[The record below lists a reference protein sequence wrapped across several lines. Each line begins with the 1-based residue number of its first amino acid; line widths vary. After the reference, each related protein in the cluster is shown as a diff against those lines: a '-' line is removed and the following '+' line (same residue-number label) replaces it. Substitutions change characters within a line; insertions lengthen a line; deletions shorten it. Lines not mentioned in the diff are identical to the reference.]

1 MTKPISPLQAR
12 SFSKKDR
19 PFTNTSPPSRW
30 IRFSM
35 AFMVVVFPAPFRPM
49 KPMMY
54 PGSREKLTLS
64 KVKVGYRFS
73 RSRTSN
79 RCMVFLLVHI
89 VYIRY
94 AQ

>member
-12 SFSKKDR
+12 SFSKKDL
-19 PFTNTSPPSRW
+19 PFTYTSPPSRW

-35 AFMVVVFPAPFRPM
+35 AFMVVVLPAPFRPI
-49 KPMMY
+49 KPMMK

-64 KVKVGYRFS
+64 RVKVGYRLV
-73 RSRTSN
+73 RSRTSKSF
-79 RCMVFLLVHI
+79 MYSLLAHI

-94 AQ
+94 TQ